1 LVNRGTT
8 AVGVGAIDAAPLP
21 NDPWDC
27 GGVGFFDAAVAAANE
42 RAAAQRAEKGD
53 VLPPPDWNDISASVA
68 LERLIWSGELA
79 AAAMSDVVTN
89 RTGFGFTIHL
99 RWTGEEPRLQNPVR
113 FRGGAATGVSLILD
127 DGRQVLSDRFA
138 DGDVGPQLHSQ
149 GGSTSGGGP
158 YNEAE
163 ARYWSTPLP
172 PLGSLTL
179 VFEWSEQGVAPVHV
193 PLDAEAIRAAAARS
207 LRFWDEES

>member
-1 LVNRGTT
+1 MT
-8 AVGVGAIDAAPLP
+8 LP
-21 NDPWDC
+21 RVQADWWDC

-42 RAAAQRAEKGD
+42 RAAARRAEQGD
-53 VLPPPDWNDISASVA
+53 VLPPPDWNDISASVP
-68 LERLIWSGELA
+68 LERLIWSGEHA
-79 AAAMSDVVTN
+79 AAAVSDVVAN

-99 RWTGEEPRLQNPVR
+99 RWTGEEPHLQNPVR
-113 FRGGAATGVSLILD
+113 ARGGAATGVSLILG
-127 DGRQVLSDRFA
+127 DGRQVSSDRFA
-138 DGDVGPQLHSQ
+138 DGDDGPQLHSQ

-158 YNEAE
+158 YNQAE

-172 PLGSLTL
+172 PPGSLTL

-207 LRFWDEES
+207 LRFWAEES